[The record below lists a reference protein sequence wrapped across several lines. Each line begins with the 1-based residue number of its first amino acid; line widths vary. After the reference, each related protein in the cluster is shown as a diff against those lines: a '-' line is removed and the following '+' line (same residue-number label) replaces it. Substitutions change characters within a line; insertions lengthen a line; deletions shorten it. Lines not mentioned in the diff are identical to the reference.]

1 MVSQPQ
7 QYIREVFLHVTGPL
21 SDGDRLGQTSDISSL
36 VDSGDEAGKALSST
50 PPSSRKRKRSSF
62 EGDSLSDREPAE
74 RISPRSFAKTAANS
88 HEHMSSNGSAD
99 EEDQEV
105 LSTEV
110 LPSTNPQN
118 RKAQQYNSV
127 KQTYKK
133 GKRKGKRIRDDDT
146 ETIADEAAAAE
157 GFAELDRSHQTAY
170 SNEEDIDVDG
180 VGDVREADHLIK
192 TEEGGM

>member
-1 MVSQPQ
+1 M
-7 QYIREVFLHVTGPL
+7 
-21 SDGDRLGQTSDISSL
+21 
-36 VDSGDEAGKALSST
+36 
-50 PPSSRKRKRSSF
+50 
-62 EGDSLSDREPAE
+62 SDREPAE
-74 RISPRSFAKTAANS
+74 RISPRPFGKTDANS
-88 HEHMSSNGSAD
+88 HENISPNRSAD

-110 LPSTNPQN
+110 LSSTNTQT

-133 GKRKGKRIRDDDT
+133 GKRKGKRIRDDDP
-146 ETIADEAAAAE
+146 ETMADEAAAAE
-157 GFAELDRSHQTAY
+157 GLAELDGSHQAAY
-170 SNEEDIDVDG
+170 SNEEDMEVDD